1 MVLLHRIIQRIFKIM
16 LNICIDGQPQ
26 PAAFHRDKL
35 GLVALRQR
43 VAPSIHGGQ
52 HHSVLPGKGVVVFQF
67 QPADPGV
74 VYVGEPQHRGQKL
87 PLWVPALGVLIDAHA
102 GNAVLCAEI
111 PHGIGSFPLH
121 PVAQKA
127 VVGAP
132 VVELFQQ
139 LCLVQFQNLR
149 KLLGGK
155 GKLILR
161 HLPGAGA
168 QGPAAAVGGK
178 QRTVGAVYFAP
189 VGGHNGVSQ
198 LLPKR
203 PLGVPAAGA

>member
-26 PAAFHRDKL
+26 SAALHRSKF
-35 GLVALRQR
+35 GFVALRQR
-43 VAPSIHGGQ
+43 VAPSVHGGQ
-52 HHSVLPGKGVVVFQF
+52 HHSILPGKGVVVFEF
-67 QPADPGV
+67 QPADPGIV
-74 VYVGEPQHRGQKL
+74 HVSEPQHRGQQL
-87 PLWVPALGVLIDAHA
+87 SLWVPALGVLIDAHA

-139 LCLVQFQNLR
+139 LGLVQLQNLR
-149 KLLGGK
+149 KPLGGK
-155 GKLILR
+155 GKLFLR

-178 QRTVGAVYFAP
+178 QRTIGAVYLAP

-198 LLPKR
+198 LLPQR

>member
-1 MVLLHRIIQRIFKIM
+1 MLLHRIIQRIFKVM

-26 PAAFHRDKL
+26 PAALHGRKFR
-35 GLVALRQR
+35 LVALRQR
-43 VAPSIHGGQ
+43 VAPSIHRSQ
-52 HHSVLPGKGVVVFQF
+52 HHPILPGKGVVIFQL

-74 VYVGEPQHRGQKL
+74 VHIGKPQHRDQQL
-87 PLWVPALGVLIDAHA
+87 PLRVPALGVLIDAHA
-102 GNAVLCAEI
+102 GNAVRRAEI
-111 PHGIGSFPLH
+111 PHGISNFPLH

-139 LCLVQFQNLR
+139 LGLVQLQNLR
-149 KLLGGK
+149 KPLGGK
-155 GKLILR
+155 GKLFLR

-178 QRTVGAVYFAP
+178 QRTIGAVYLAP

-198 LLPKR
+198 LLPQR

>member
-35 GLVALRQR
+35 SLVALRQR
-43 VAPSIHGGQ
+43 VAPSVHGGQ
-52 HHSVLPGKGVVVFQF
+52 HHSVLPGKGVIVFKF

-74 VYVGEPQHRGQKL
+74 VHIGEPQHRGQQL
-87 PLWVPALGVLIDAHA
+87 PLWVPALGVLIDAHT
-102 GNAVLCAEI
+102 GNTVLCAEI
-111 PHGIGSFPLH
+111 PHGIGSFSLY
-121 PVAQKA
+121 PVTQKA

-132 VVELFQQ
+132 VAELFQQ
-139 LCLVQFQNLR
+139 LCLVQLQDLR
-149 KLLGGK
+149 KPFGGK

-178 QRTVGAVYFAP
+178 QRTIGAVYLAS
-189 VGGHNGVSQ
+189 VGGHNGVPQ
-198 LLPKR
+198 LLPQR
-203 PLGVPAAGA
+203 PLGVPAIGA